1 MELILRKR
9 GNVFSAEACSKQH
22 LSARKGVEM
31 MQSIKFFSKRVVV
44 CLVSI
49 FVATMLFFAIDQ
61 PTHATDD
68 MKVGFVYVGPTGDAG
83 WTYRHNLARQYLESK
98 LPFVKTSFVE
108 SVLEGADV
116 TRVLTNFARKDY
128 KIIFATA
135 AGYLDF
141 TREVARKFPDTVFM
155 NIAAWDSDEKNVGQY
170 YGRLH
175 EGRYLTG
182 IVAGKMTKSNIIGFV
197 AAHPIPGVI
206 FAINGFAL
214 GARSVNPNVTI
225 KVVWTNTWYNPNV
238 EKQAALSLVDIG
250 ADVIAQHQD
259 TPSPLMGA
267 AERGKYGIGSES
279 DMSKFAPDA
288 YLTGTIWDW
297 GDFYV
302 RMVEAVKNGTWKPK
316 RYFGGLDDGV
326 VSIAPIAAVVPD
338 DVKALVDQKKQEIIS
353 GKLRI
358 FKGPIKDNKGTVR
371 IAAGVEPSFNEVYNK
386 MDWVVEGVEVVLPKK

>member
-1 MELILRKR
+1 
-9 GNVFSAEACSKQH
+9 
-22 LSARKGVEM
+22 M
-31 MQSIKFFSKRVVV
+31 MQSMKCSRKQVVV
-44 CLVSI
+44 CLVV
-49 FVATMLFFAIDQ
+49 FVVATMFLCTIGR
-61 PTHATDD
+61 PTYAADE
-68 MKVGFVYVGPTGDAG
+68 MKVGFIYVGPTGDAG
-83 WTYRHNLARQYLESK
+83 WTYRHDQARQYLESK

-108 SVLEGADV
+108 SVSEGADV

-128 KIIFATA
+128 KIVFATA

-182 IVAGKMTKSNIIGFV
+182 IVAGKMTKSNVIGFV

-214 GARSVNPNVTI
+214 GVRSVNPDATI

-238 EKQAALSLVDIG
+238 EKQASLSLVDIG

-267 AERGKYGIGSES
+267 AERGKFGIGSES

-297 GDFYV
+297 GEFYV
-302 RMVEAVKNGTWKPK
+302 RTIEAVKNGTWKPE

-326 VSIAPIAAVVPD
+326 VSIAPIAAMVPD
-338 DVKALVDQKKQEIIS
+338 DVKGLVDQKKQEIIS

-358 FKGPIKDNKGTVR
+358 FKGPIKDNTGEVR
-371 IAAGVEPSFNEVYNK
+371 IADGAEPSFNEVYNK

>member
-1 MELILRKR
+1 LT
-9 GNVFSAEACSKQH
+9 
-22 LSARKGVEM
+22 
-31 MQSIKFFSKRVVV
+31 V
-44 CLVSI
+44 CLFAFI
-49 FVATMLFFAIDQ
+49 AATMLFTTIHSPVWAADEF
-61 PTHATDD
+61 
-68 MKVGFVYVGPTGDAG
+68 KVGFIYVGPTGDAG
-83 WTYRHNLARQYLESK
+83 WTYRHDQARKYLETK

-108 SVLEGADV
+108 SVSEGADV

-141 TREVARKFPDTVFM
+141 TREVARKFPNTVFM

-182 IVAGKMTKSNIIGFV
+182 IVAGRMTKSNIIGFV

-214 GARSVNPNVTI
+214 GARSVNPDVKI

-238 EKQAALSLVDIG
+238 EKQAALSLVDVG

-267 AERGKYGIGSES
+267 AERGKFGVGSES

-302 RMVEAVKNGTWKPK
+302 RMVEAVKNGTWQAK

-326 VSIAPIAAVVPD
+326 VSIAPVGSMVSD
-338 DVKALVDQKKQEIIS
+338 DVKRLVDQKKQEIIA
-353 GKLRI
+353 GELRI
-358 FKGPIKDNKGTVR
+358 FKGPIKDNAGKVR
-371 IAAGVEPSFNEVYNK
+371 IAAGDEPSFNEVYNK
-386 MDWVVEGVEVVLPKK
+386 MDWAVEGVEVVLPKKE

>member
-1 MELILRKR
+1 MTQSWRCFQNRSTAFLVAVIAAALLI
-9 GNVFSAEACSKQH
+9 GIANGSAWAED
-22 LSARKGVEM
+22 E
-31 MQSIKFFSKRVVV
+31 
-44 CLVSI
+44 
-49 FVATMLFFAIDQ
+49 
-61 PTHATDD
+61 
-68 MKVGFVYVGPTGDAG
+68 MKVGFIYVGPTGDAG
-83 WTYRHNLARQYLESK
+83 WTYRHDQARKYLEGK

-108 SVLEGADV
+108 SVSEGADV
-116 TRVLTNFARKDY
+116 TRVLTTFARKDY

-141 TREVARKFPDTVFM
+141 TREVAKKFPDTVFM
-155 NIAAWDSDEKNVGQY
+155 NIAAWESNEKNVGQY

-214 GARSVNPNVTI
+214 GARSVNPAVKI

-279 DMSKFAPDA
+279 NMSKFAPQA

-302 RMVEAVKNGTWKPK
+302 RMVEAVKDGSWEAK
-316 RYFGGLDDGV
+316 RYFGGLANGV
-326 VSIAPIAAVVPD
+326 VSIAPMGPMVSE
-338 DVKALVDQKKQEIIS
+338 DVKKLVEQKRQAIIS
-353 GKLRI
+353 GKLKI
-358 FKGPIKDNKGTVR
+358 FKGPIKDNTGKIR
-371 IAAGVEPSFNEVYNK
+371 IGDGEEPSFNEVYNK
-386 MDWVVEGVEVVLPKK
+386 MDWVVEGVDVVLPKKE

>member
-1 MELILRKR
+1 
-9 GNVFSAEACSKQH
+9 
-22 LSARKGVEM
+22 
-31 MQSIKFFSKRVVV
+31 
-44 CLVSI
+44 
-49 FVATMLFFAIDQ
+49 VATMLFFAIDR
-61 PTHATDD
+61 PTYATDE
-68 MKVGFVYVGPTGDAG
+68 MKVGFIYVGPTGDAG
-83 WTYRHNLARQYLESK
+83 WTYRHDQARKYLESK

-108 SVLEGADV
+108 SVSEGADV

-206 FAINGFAL
+206 FGINGFAL

-225 KVVWTNTWYNPNV
+225 KVVWTNTWYDPNV

-259 TPSPLMGA
+259 TPSALMGA
-267 AERGKYGIGSES
+267 AERGKFGIGSES

-302 RMVEAVKNGTWKPK
+302 RIVEAVKNGTWKAK
-316 RYFGGLDDGV
+316 RYFGGLDNGV
-326 VSIAPIAAVVPD
+326 VSIAPIAKVVPY

-358 FKGPIKDNKGTVR
+358 FKGPIKDNTDTVR
-371 IAAGVEPSFNEVYNK
+371 IAAGEEPSFNEVYNK
-386 MDWVVEGVEVVLPKK
+386 MDWVVEGVEAELPKK